1 MKLLIKIGVG
11 VSVALN
17 LFVFTV
23 SMYGLLTQ
31 DKRIEENRKWLKET
45 IEKEVYD
52 QIKFVMPKESGGV
65 LRCQYHVFMLRK

>member
-1 MKLLIKIGVG
+1 MKSLLIKIGVG

-23 SMYGLLTQ
+23 AMYGLITYEA
-31 DKRIEENRKWLKET
+31 RVEENRKWLKET

-65 LRCQYHVFMLRK
+65 YVPNK

>member
-1 MKLLIKIGVG
+1 MKSLLIKIGVG

-23 SMYGLLTQ
+23 AMYGLITLEE
-31 DKRIEENRKWLKET
+31 RVEENRKWLKET

-65 LRCQYHVFMLRK
+65 YVPNK

>member
-1 MKLLIKIGVG
+1 MKSLLFKIGVG
-11 VSVALN
+11 VSVTLN

-23 SMYGLLTQ
+23 AMYGLITREERF
-31 DKRIEENRKWLKET
+31 DENRKWVKET

-65 LRCQYHVFMLRK
+65 YVPNK